1 MLLVEPFYQFVLPPA
16 PCLVYTVSAESI
28 NRTNV
33 GPGEICFVSPRIRR
47 IVVDTFR
54 IFSLHLSLVVGL
66 KKAVLLVFQYSA
78 EHGREKIHGGRGG
91 CSRFRHE
98 TLRFRMSAQKGEETL
113 ISEYDPVFACPGGRS
128 LGNSCPVDTHVRRTI
143 CAWQEFQSIPGLDSR
158 PSWRRA

>member
-1 MLLVEPFYQFVLPPA
+1 MLLVELFYQFVLPPA
-16 PCLVYTVSAESI
+16 PCLVYTVSVESI
-28 NRTNV
+28 NRTIV

-78 EHGREKIHGGRGG
+78 EHGREERHGGRGG

-98 TLRFRMSAQKGEETL
+98 TLRFRMSAQKGETTRCRRRSRTL
-113 ISEYDPVFACPGGRS
+113 CLYMIRVKYDGCEDQKATRGQHS
-128 LGNSCPVDTHVRRTI
+128 
-143 CAWQEFQSIPGLDSR
+143 QSIS
-158 PSWRRA
+158 S